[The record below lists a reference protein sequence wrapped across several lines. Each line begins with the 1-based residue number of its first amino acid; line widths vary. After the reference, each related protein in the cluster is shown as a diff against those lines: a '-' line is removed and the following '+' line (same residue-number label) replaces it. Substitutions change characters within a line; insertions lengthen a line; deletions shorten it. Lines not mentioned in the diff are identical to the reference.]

1 MSKEKIINIEAQ
13 RSLEAQFEAR
23 ILRDEKIEAKDWM
36 PVRILN
42 NTKEQNKD
50 AFKKVEN
57 LSMFNEFI
65 INGKG

>member
-36 PVRILN
+36 PE
-42 NTKEQNKD
+42 K
-50 AFKKVEN
+50 
-57 LSMFNEFI
+57 LSLI
-65 INGKG
+65 HI